1 MRQSQPCCNPRKRHI
16 HPLFAEKR
24 SFSGPAVAPA
34 GGDPYFHDMKD
45 LLSSFVSNIAN
56 LKRVVGL
63 LIIMVIGAGHA
74 IAACTDAAADN
85 VNWRRCYMD
94 GRDLK
99 GVSLG
104 QAMLREAT
112 FQRSD
117 LSDAKLSGADAYRAK
132 FLSARM
138 ARAVMDDTRL
148 IEADLTRADLSGAS
162 LKGADLRNA
171 KLVGAVMKGADL
183 TGARLEGADLRN
195 ADLTGARWAD
205 GRVCGDGSVGQC
217 H

>member
-1 MRQSQPCCNPRKRHI
+1 
-16 HPLFAEKR
+16 
-24 SFSGPAVAPA
+24 
-34 GGDPYFHDMKD
+34 MKD
-45 LLSSFVSNIAN
+45 LTPFFVANIAS

-63 LIIMVIGAGHA
+63 LTVLVIGAGGA
-74 IAACTDAAADN
+74 MAACTDAAADQ

-104 QAMLREAT
+104 GAMLREAT

-117 LSDAKLSGADAYRAK
+117 LSGAKLSGADAYRAK

-138 ARAVMDDTRL
+138 ERVIMDGARL

-162 LKGADLRNA
+162 LKDADLRNA
-171 KLVGAVMKGADL
+171 KLVGAVMKNADL
-183 TGARLEGADLRN
+183 SGARLEGADLRN
-195 ADLTGARWAD
+195 ADLTGARWGD

>member
-1 MRQSQPCCNPRKRHI
+1 MKNFTPP
-16 HPLFAEKR
+16 F
-24 SFSGPAVAPA
+24 VA
-34 GGDPYFHDMKD
+34 
-45 LLSSFVSNIAN
+45 NIAN

-63 LIIMVIGAGHA
+63 LIVLVIGAGGA
-74 IAACTDAAADN
+74 MAACTDAAADN

-117 LSDAKLSGADAYRAK
+117 LSDAKLSAADAYRAK

-138 ARAVMDDTRL
+138 ARVVMDSARL
-148 IEADLTRADLSGAS
+148 IEADLTRADLTAAS
-162 LKGADLRNA
+162 LKDADLRNA
-171 KLVGAVMKGADL
+171 KLVGAIMKGADL

-195 ADLTGARWAD
+195 ADLTGARWPD
-205 GRVCGDGSVGQC
+205 GKVCGDGSVGQC